1 MAGDRHLPP
10 RARRTLLI
18 GPAVV
23 IIAVLMIL
31 PLCLMVYV
39 STLERGQYGGVNWGD
54 HTTQAYV
61 SILFAEALDGSFGFN
76 TAYIEIF
83 LRSFWLSL
91 STTVI
96 ALAIGFPTALYMT
109 LQPERYRNL
118 LIFLVTIPFWTN
130 LLVRNYAWILL
141 LRDTGLINE
150 GLISLGVIA
159 RPITLLYTD
168 FSVAVGL
175 TYSFLPFMVLPI
187 YASLEKI
194 DFRLVE
200 AGYDLYATR
209 LDVLRRVLIPLSVP
223 GIISGC
229 ILVFV
234 PSLGAYITP
243 VLLGGGKTLM
253 IGNLISLQFGAARNW
268 PFGAALGFVL
278 LALVLLTMMIYLM
291 RQRRR
296 GEVPA

>member
-1 MAGDRHLPP
+1 MAGDRHLSP

-23 IIAVLMIL
+23 IIAALMIL
-31 PLCLMVYV
+31 PLCLMAYV

-76 TAYIEIF
+76 SAYIEIF

-96 ALAIGFPTALYMT
+96 ALAIGFPTALYMA

-118 LIFLVTIPFWTN
+118 LIFLVTIPSGPTCWCATT
-130 LLVRNYAWILL
+130 LGSCCCA
-141 LRDTGLINE
+141 TGLINE
-150 GLISLGVIA
+150 GLISLGRDRQARSLCSTPTDSIA
-159 RPITLLYTD
+159 I
-168 FSVAVGL
+168 GL

-200 AGYDLYATR
+200 AAYDLYA
-209 LDVLRRVLIPLSVP
+209 DRRTYS
-223 GIISGC
+223 
-229 ILVFV
+229 
-234 PSLGAYITP
+234 GAY
-243 VLLGGGKTLM
+243 
-253 IGNLISLQFGAARNW
+253 
-268 PFGAALGFVL
+268 
-278 LALVLLTMMIYLM
+278 
-291 RQRRR
+291 
-296 GEVPA
+296 